1 MITAEKAR
9 KMADEFLENRIG
21 ESRRRV
27 EKEIS
32 EAAARGEVVI
42 YIGGPIPQE
51 LMAELRAYGFT
62 VDSSFYLNDTTY
74 TISW

>member
-1 MITAEKAR
+1 MITAEKAG
-9 KMADEFLENRIG
+9 KIADEFLENRIG

-42 YIGGPIPQE
+42 HIGGPIPQE
-51 LMAELRAYGFT
+51 LMAELRANGFT